1 MNAIPITPETPNGNR
16 PHPKQ
21 RAFLYLADVLEV
33 FYGGAAAGGKSS
45 ALLMAAAQFVDVPGY
60 SALLLRSSFP
70 DLMQPDAL
78 IPRSKEWWI
87 GKAKWSPQEKR
98 WTFPSGATITFGY
111 LERDDDVMQYR
122 GAAYQFIGIDELT
135 EHTEF
140 RYRYLFSRIRK
151 PKDGPLSKVP
161 LRMRSASNP
170 GGKGHAFVKQRFIDL
185 RTREPGAVFV
195 PASLADNPTMDAVG
209 YVKSLSKLD
218 PITRAQLLAG
228 DWNAFEGSRFR
239 KEWFYGKAGDRGWWL
254 RHDRNGNVFYCFTG
268 GPKEGIPASLA
279 WTFIICDPAARAE
292 EIHDN
297 TAIGVFAV
305 MPHGEVLVLEMVRE
319 HLDIEAIVPRI
330 AQMCAEHNP
339 EFVGIENTGFSISLL
354 REAQRNPGIP
364 AVKPLEPEGKS
375 KLVRA
380 TPAIIFCSNGQLFV
394 PVRGPMYP
402 FVEDYVSEL
411 TTFTGNEDEDGLV
424 DAVDVTAYA
433 IQTIQRHGLSMPSII
448 TPEQAQHE
456 ANSAGSGGIFMS
468 GGGN

>member
-1 MNAIPITPETPNGNR
+1 MNAIPITEETPNGNR

-45 ALLMAAAQFVDVPGY
+45 ALLMAAAQYVDVPGY

-78 IPRSKEWWI
+78 IPRSKDWWL
-87 GKAKWSPQEKR
+87 GKGPKWSPQEKR

-135 EHTEF
+135 EHTEY

-151 PKDGPLSKVP
+151 PKVGPLSQVP

-170 GGKGHAFVKQRFIDL
+170 GGKGHVFVKQRFIDA
-185 RTREPGAVFV
+185 RTREPGAVFI

-228 DWNAFEGSRFR
+228 DWDAFEGSRFR
-239 KEWFYGKAGDRGWWL
+239 KEWFYGKDGGRGWWL
-254 RHDRNGNVFYCFTG
+254 HHDQSGNAFYCWTG
-268 GPKEGIPASLA
+268 GPKGGIPVAMA

-292 EIHDN
+292 ERNDN
-297 TAIGVFAV
+297 TAIGAFAV

-330 AQMCAEHNP
+330 AGMCHEHQP
-339 EFVGIENTGFSISLL
+339 QYVGIESTSFQIAIL
-354 REAQRNPGIP
+354 REAQRHPGIP

-380 TPAIIFCSNGQLFV
+380 TPAIIQASEGRIFV

-402 FVEDYVSEL
+402 WVEDYIAEL
-411 TTFTGNEDEDGLV
+411 CTFTGIEDEDGLV
-424 DAVDVTAYA
+424 DAVDVTAYG
-433 IQTIQRHGLSMPSII
+433 ILSLQRQGLAVPTAFS
-448 TPEQAQHE
+448 PEQTQQAAPTH
-456 ANSAGSGGIFMS
+456 GGIFMS
-468 GGGN
+468 NG